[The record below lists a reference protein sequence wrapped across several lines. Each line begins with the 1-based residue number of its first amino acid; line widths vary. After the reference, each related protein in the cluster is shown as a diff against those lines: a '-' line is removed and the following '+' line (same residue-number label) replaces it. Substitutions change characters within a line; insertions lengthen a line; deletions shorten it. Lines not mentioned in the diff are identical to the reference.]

1 MRRNLEAI
9 EELMRELKKESKESL
24 ILVEGKKDKK
34 ALEKFGIKNVIEL
47 SGKPLFK
54 LTEFE
59 KEVIILIDNDE
70 EGDKI
75 LRELLQGFQLNK
87 VKYNLRFRRKL
98 GKLGIRK
105 IEELSRA
112 RR

>member
-9 EELMRELKKESKESL
+9 EELMRELEKESKESL
-24 ILVEGKKDKK
+24 VLVEGKKDKK

-87 VKYNLRFRRKL
+87 VKYSLRFRREL

-105 IEELSRA
+105 IEELNKV